1 MPEYMYWYNNM
12 IKGQTTYLCSWRT
25 NISAW
30 DFDGE
35 SLIWIFFTLHGWVIM
50 WLYSSHPINTGVSHW
65 ENQSVGMQQTIN
77 VNQSKATLETYN
89 AIYKTLSNY
98 HQIKEAL
105 FFTPWIC
112 LWIYI
117 LNILVTVRYLL
128 PSNNE
133 SVKIITFYST
143 DVIGHNHVFVFHMTQ
158 TYTLMTSFFFLM
170 AFLRGSLKP
179 SWTKSC
185 KAA

>member
-50 WLYSSHPINTGVSHW
+50 GLYSSHPINTGVSHW

-89 AIYKTLSNY
+89 TVYKTLSNY

-133 SVKIITFYST
+133 SVKIQHWCDWAQSCIRIPYDSNLHF
-143 DVIGHNHVFVFHMTQ
+143 DDII
-158 TYTLMTSFFFLM
+158 FLSNG
-170 AFLRGSLKP
+170 FPERIS
-179 SWTKSC
+179 
-185 KAA
+185 